1 MWEPEGMEGHE
12 GRVGVLLE
20 DGITAGPV
28 YMELG
33 GSGHVPGFTDWWIYD
48 GTLRRPLA
56 NRMRAACA
64 CGWEGETT
72 YPIAWE
78 LVPDGEPFLYDTTG
92 PERDWTAH
100 ARQAAATAIPV
111 PEDVARLVSRI
122 RERLDEG
129 EDADLLTVLRVIVAL
144 DTGIGIEGAHVARAA
159 TATCAGEEPAV
170 ALDRTPRPLLSA
182 GKSEHLM
189 TH

>member
-1 MWEPEGMEGHE
+1 MEGHE

-20 DGITAGPV
+20 DGTAAGPV
-28 YMELG
+28 YVDLG
-33 GSGHVPGFTDWWIYD
+33 NSGHVPGFTDWWIYD

-78 LVPDGEPFLYDTTG
+78 LVPDGEPFLYDTSG
-92 PERDWTAH
+92 PQRDWTAH
-100 ARQAAATAIPV
+100 ARQAVAAEVPV

-122 RERLDEG
+122 RERLGEG
-129 EDADLLTVLRVIVAL
+129 EDADLLTALRVLVAL
-144 DTGIGIEGAHVARAA
+144 GAGTGTEDTRLLARPA
-159 TATCAGEEPAV
+159 TAKRTGEEPAV
-170 ALDRTPRPLLSA
+170 ALDRTEKPLLSDAWTEAMAA
-182 GKSEHLM
+182 G
-189 TH
+189 